1 MQKID
6 VERGDVPRSRYVLR
20 ILEKQYTFDGKKV
33 AEGCSLDRE
42 FETLGSSEPETIGD
56 QAMDNYTYDLELNN
70 VICEA
75 VGCCAKAT
83 DKIEVRAGN
92 QKVISLL
99 LCNHCVPKFQ
109 ETTQT

>member
-1 MQKID
+1 
-6 VERGDVPRSRYVLR
+6 
-20 ILEKQYTFDGKKV
+20 
-33 AEGCSLDRE
+33 
-42 FETLGSSEPETIGD
+42 
-56 QAMDNYTYDLELNN
+56 MDNYTYDLELNN